1 MTKAAYAV
9 AVLGLCAIAQA
20 QAEELFP
27 RPAAL
32 APAVEFWTRV
42 YTEVDTQGG
51 FIHDSAHLNVVYE
64 ALHFADD
71 TSRRDKR
78 RRIKAATDKYH
89 DILLDLAT
97 GSRKHLSA
105 EEKRVLALWPP
116 DVSDRELKSAATRL
130 RFQLGQAD
138 RFRAGLIRSGT
149 WRPYIERTLTK
160 AGMPAELAVLPHV
173 ESSFDP
179 TAYSKVGAA
188 GMWQFTRSTG
198 LRYLRIDH
206 IVDERR
212 DPFFSTIAAIQLLQ
226 SNYAVLGSWPLAIT
240 AYNHGL
246 AGMRRAVQELGTTDV
261 GVITEKYSSRTFG
274 FASRNFYAAFL
285 AALDVDAEAE
295 RYFGPIRT
303 APADDTATV
312 QVPDFVT
319 AKTLAG
325 ALHLRLA
332 DLARLN
338 PALMD
343 TVWAGDKFVPK
354 GFELRVPH
362 DSADD
367 APGLLAA
374 IPQTQRYASQQPD
387 LYHRVRRG
395 DTLSQIAHQYHVS
408 LAALIRA
415 NGLSNR
421 NFIRAGQVLTLPVT
435 GTPRPASLAD
445 GAGEALPAD
454 GEYVVRRGDSIDKI
468 ARRFGLDEA
477 ALLRANGIRNRNLI
491 YAGQALRMPG
501 SDADEGTSAV
511 PAQAALA
518 GAVAVEAPSA
528 AALPAIVV
536 DADVADADAVPVAAA
551 ADVSPSLTD
560 DPGEAAAAPGAD
572 AATAA
577 LIDVID
583 APARDAAPADGDDES
598 SLDANV
604 LASRQADL
612 AADPSDYTVADDGT
626 IVVQSLE
633 TLGHYADWLQIKTQ
647 RLRDIN
653 GLPFGQAVVLG
664 QRIRLDFSQVDAMQ
678 FEQRRIAY
686 QEQRQESFFSSY
698 QIADVKKH
706 VIKAGESLWVLA
718 RRTYNVPLWLLR
730 QFNPDLDPDRIKP
743 GAVVVFPL
751 LKPINKDAAHLSTDD
766 SQVSTAGELG

>member
-9 AVLGLCAIAQA
+9 AVLALCAGPLAQSD
-20 QAEELFP
+20 ELFP

-32 APAVEFWTRV
+32 RPAVEFWTRV
-42 YTEVDTQGG
+42 YTEIDTQAG
-51 FIHDSAHLNVVYE
+51 FIHDSAHLGVVYE
-64 ALHFADD
+64 TLHFADD
-71 TSRRDKR
+71 ASRREKR
-78 RRIKAATDKYH
+78 RRIRAATDKYR
-89 DILLDLAT
+89 DILLDLAAGRRT
-97 GSRKHLSA
+97 GLSTEA
-105 EEKRVLALWPP
+105 ERVLALWPA
-116 DVSDRELKSAATRL
+116 DVTGRELKRAASRL

-149 WRPYIERTLTK
+149 WRPYIEQTLTK
-160 AGMPAELAVLPHV
+160 AGMPADLAVLPHV

-212 DPFFSTIAAIQLLQ
+212 DPFFSTIAAVQLLQ

-319 AKTLAG
+319 AKSLAG
-325 ALHLRLA
+325 ALHVPLA
-332 DLARLN
+332 DLEQLN

-354 GFELRVPH
+354 GFELRVPR
-362 DSADD
+362 DLADD
-367 APGLLAA
+367 AAGLLAS

-395 DTLSQIAHQYHVS
+395 DTLSQIAQQYHVS

-415 NGLSNR
+415 NGLGNR

-445 GAGEALPAD
+445 GAGAAAPAD
-454 GEYVVRRGDSIDKI
+454 GEYVVRRGDSIERI
-468 ARRFGLDEA
+468 ARRFGVDEA
-477 ALLRANGIRNRNLI
+477 ALLRENSISDRNLI
-491 YAGQALRMPG
+491 YAGQALLMPG
-501 SDADEGTSAV
+501 HNADEDASAA

-518 GAVAVEAPSA
+518 GAVAVEAPSSA
-528 AALPAIVV
+528 TLPAIVV
-536 DADVADADAVPVAAA
+536 DTDSVPVAAA
-551 ADVSPSLTD
+551 VDAPPALTD
-560 DPGEAAAAPGAD
+560 DPGQADGVPAAD

-583 APARDAAPADGDDES
+583 APARDAGPLDGDDES
-598 SLDANV
+598 ALDANV

-653 GLPFGQAVVLG
+653 RLPFGQAVVLG

-743 GAVVVFPL
+743 GTVVMFPL
-751 LKPINKDAAHLSTDD
+751 LKPIGKDTTHASTEDA
-766 SQVSTAGELG
+766 QVSTDGELG